1 MSAYVCRDCG
11 CNARP
16 GSVFEM
22 PARIIP
28 ALNLPET
35 IARRARRAFILCE
48 RCAPD
53 FPDAR
58 QIKPAF
64 PRAIQSASP

>member
-1 MSAYVCRDCG
+1 MSGYICRDCG
-11 CNARP
+11 CNVRP
-16 GSVFEM
+16 GAVFAM

-28 ALNLPET
+28 ALNLPP
-35 IARRARRAFILCE
+35 AVGRRARRVFILCE

-64 PRAIQSASP
+64 PRAILSAPP